1 MESLIP
7 GYRWERRLSTIVT
20 AVGFWVTQNASCK
33 VATASR
39 LLWIWSESAYMCDER
54 GMRVRNAFI
63 HIVHLTTDGCIPVTD
78 AGSALIAFN
87 YIGTVY

>member
-1 MESLIP
+1 
-7 GYRWERRLSTIVT
+7 
-20 AVGFWVTQNASCK
+20 
-33 VATASR
+33 
-39 LLWIWSESAYMCDER
+39 
-54 GMRVRNAFI
+54 MRVRNAFI